1 MVDVNSVDGL
11 VRDYTDLAD
20 LLWNEREVLDQLL
33 FELTVEQLVVSSG
46 QTRWLPRANRRLHQ
60 ALEQL
65 RAIEV
70 SRSIESDG
78 ICDDIGL
85 PTSAT
90 LAEIAGAAPPPW
102 DSILLEHRQSLLAL
116 AGEVRELTD
125 QNRRLLDAAARSVRE
140 TLASITASVGT
151 YDAQGAHADDYIHLS
166 RVDEQA

>member
-1 MVDVNSVDGL
+1 MNSVDGL

-20 LLWNEREVLDQLL
+20 LLWGEREVLEQLL
-33 FELTVEQLVVSSG
+33 FELTVEQLVVGSG
-46 QTRWLPRANRRLHQ
+46 QARWLPLANRRLNQ

-65 RAIEV
+65 RAIEI

-78 ICDDIGL
+78 ICDDLGL
-85 PTSAT
+85 PTSAS
-90 LAEIAGAAPPPW
+90 LAEIAAAAAPPW
-102 DSILLEHRQSLLAL
+102 DSILLEHRQALLAL
-116 AGEVRELTD
+116 AAEVRELTD

-151 YDAQGAHADDYIHLS
+151 YDASGAHASDFIRLS